1 MVRVKVIAAGTVMAL
16 MQWLC
21 TGNTGRSSLLP
32 RVLQILLK
40 LIRSSGPMSSRLRPS
55 LAARAVRPLRW
66 TYVSDVR
73 GTCSPDT
80 QSFIHTHLQMRTIE
94 AIRTNYRALICK
106 SPLESCIIFIHT
118 HTHTHT
124 HTHIYISISLYIY
137 TLVPTND

>member
-80 QSFIHTHLQMRTIE
+80 VFIHTHLQMRTIE

-106 SPLESCIIFIHT
+106 SP
-118 HTHTHT
+118 HT
-124 HTHIYISISLYIY
+124 HTHIYISISLSLYIY
-137 TLVPTND
+137 IYILGVGID